1 MINARSESD
10 REFMKS
16 SLAYHRKFVNTCL
29 VKDQYFVPRKILSIE
44 AGGGAFLTVNQS
56 LLEGR
61 KQFVPADA
69 GGVDSHRLPRLN
81 LQRIIAADFQAL

>member
-1 MINARSESD
+1 MSGQRPV
-10 REFMKS
+10 
-16 SLAYHRKFVNTCL
+16 LLCL
-29 VKDQYFVPRKILSIE
+29 VEFFSIK
-44 AGGGAFLTVNQS
+44 AGGGAFLAVNQS
-56 LLEGR
+56 LLQGR